1 MGESSKR
8 KKERR
13 REAPK
18 PTSKLSPLPT
28 PTDSAVADKQRAFCK
43 KLVED
48 MLEDDS
54 SLSFAR
60 PVRELWDISQLSG
73 YFEKI
78 KEPMDLG
85 TVQKNLES
93 KTQFL
98 NDDTALFDPNAFR
111 EKIRLVFWNAMDFN
125 GKGTDLY
132 RLANKFLQFV
142 DGKVTDLP
150 GLHHSDGN
158 QGATTST
165 TATKLDPEVKTKDK
179 ESKQKGTP
187 PPSAQKANQSASADQ
202 PDEDIKDA
210 QPEANA
216 NNNDSGAEE
225 ESEKLNRQI
234 TALEK
239 HKSRAKANLAELEL
253 MRNVPLS
260 HQENAKLRDDI
271 ESLPWEKAKKVVKI
285 LRKYVDEALADINEE
300 DPEFVTL
307 ELTVVEPHLL
317 RDIEAMIRPD
327 PRQEEEKRKI
337 ANLDDEI
344 TSLKR
349 KLKKA
354 SSTDTSSRKK
364 QRRRR

>member
-1 MGESSKR
+1 
-8 KKERR
+8 
-13 REAPK
+13 
-18 PTSKLSPLPT
+18 
-28 PTDSAVADKQRAFCK
+28 
-43 KLVED
+43 
-48 MLEDDS
+48 
-54 SLSFAR
+54 
-60 PVRELWDISQLSG
+60 
-73 YFEKI
+73 
-78 KEPMDLG
+78 MDLG
-85 TVQKNLES
+85 TIKQNLTS
-93 KTQFL
+93 KSHYASDETG
-98 NDDTALFDPNAFR
+98 LFDPNAFR

-142 DGKVTDLP
+142 DAKIADLP
-150 GLHHSDGN
+150 GIDQPDDN

-165 TATKLDPEVKTKDK
+165 TAIKVDPPSKPKEKDAK
-179 ESKQKGTP
+179 SKQDPDPAPEKRHQSPNTHAAQADKKLNDEENIDNDNNE
-187 PPSAQKANQSASADQ
+187 SA
-202 PDEDIKDA
+202 
-210 QPEANA
+210 
-216 NNNDSGAEE
+216 AEE
-225 ESEKLNRQI
+225 DVDKINRQVA
-234 TALEK
+234 ALEK

-271 ESLPWEKAKKVVKI
+271 ESLPWDKAKKVVKI
-285 LRKYVDEALADINEE
+285 LRKYVDEALADINED

-317 RDIEAMIRPD
+317 RDIEVLIRPD

-349 KLKKA
+349 KLRKA
-354 SSTDTSSRKK
+354 SSSDTSSRKK